1 MRPEFLHIQT
11 PLIESVPLSAG
22 VQGKVWLK
30 MEALQPSGS
39 FKLRG
44 IGYACQQ
51 YVREGAKSF
60 ISSSGG
66 NAGIAVA
73 YAGRKL
79 GIPVIVVVPET
90 TSQQALEVLRQE
102 EAQVKIHGRTW
113 QEAHTYAVELSQ
125 ESNAVYLHP
134 FDNPLLWTGHA
145 TVIDEVRQSG
155 IVPDVVVLSVG
166 GGGLLCGVIEG
177 LRRNDMAHVPI
188 LAVETEGADS
198 LGASLRAGQHVE
210 IEDIKSIA
218 TSLGAKKV
226 ASAAYQWCSRHEVA
240 SHVVSDRE
248 AVAACLRFSQ
258 DHRLLV
264 EPACGASLAALYD
277 EADFLSGK
285 QNILVIVCGGVG
297 VTISQ
302 LEQWESALSDQA
314 VRAPTANP
322 VKALG
327 KSPEV

>member
-1 MRPEFLHIQT
+1 MMHEFLHIET

-102 EAQVKIHGRTW
+102 EAQVKIHGSTW

-125 ESNAVYLHP
+125 ESKAVYLHP

-248 AVAACLRFSQ
+248 AVAACLRFAQ

>member
-1 MRPEFLHIQT
+1 MRPEFLHIET

-51 YVREGAKSF
+51 YLREGAKRF

-79 GIPVIVVVPET
+79 GIPVLVVVPET
-90 TSQQALEVLRQE
+90 TSQQALAVLRQE
-102 EAQVKIHGRTW
+102 EAHVKIHGSTW
-113 QEAHTYAVELSQ
+113 QEAHTYAVQLSQ
-125 ESNAVYLHP
+125 ESKAVYLHP

-166 GGGLLCGVIEG
+166 GGGLLCGIIEG
-177 LRRNDMAHVPI
+177 LRRNDMAQVPI

-226 ASAAYQWCSRHEVA
+226 ARAAYQWCSRHEVA

-248 AVAACLRFSQ
+248 AVAACLRFAQ

-285 QNILVIVCGGVG
+285 QNILAIVCGGVG

-302 LEQWESALSDQA
+302 LEQWESALNDKS
-314 VRAPTANP
+314 
-322 VKALG
+322 LG
-327 KSPEV
+327 